1 MTCQTQ
7 SFVCHFR
14 PFLPFSGEILYIGKL
29 FFFIKQ
35 NSWTK
40 IWINLRK
47 LTKWVVKWTLAM
59 TPAKIAKWLGSLSH
73 DSVTRPTTTSS
84 TQQVSS
90 SLAWPMG
97 RLLISRADSSAAS
110 ARRRTTAHPTVVSRV
125 LCTGYVVNK
134 KLSCVLISKI
144 WTQLQ

>member
-1 MTCQTQ
+1 MVVIPQNRCVRIKAHYTVIVGNGRPICRLRNLFYERPPCVLPYQPKYPPD
-7 SFVCHFR
+7 SSINVNWLYPDSELHSDVLCYFVRF
-14 PFLPFSGEILYIGKL
+14 
-29 FFFIKQ
+29 
-35 NSWTK
+35 
-40 IWINLRK
+40 
-47 LTKWVVKWTLAM
+47 VVQ
-59 TPAKIAKWLGSLSH
+59 SLS
-73 DSVTRPTTTSS
+73 PIAI
-84 TQQVSS
+84 
-90 SLAWPMG
+90 LMG